1 MMTSMQHDYDIYLKA
16 PWAGLVV
23 LTLAGL
29 SLSVVFGG
37 GLAGGLYYAL
47 VLASLVSLMMPGYR
61 ALGRGRMEWPVWR
74 ELFLA
79 GAVFLILMLV
89 VAASQ
94 GGGPD
99 SGFEKTLRFL
109 MLLPLVLLL
118 RQFDP
123 RHLRHCQWVML
134 GMALALGWLLIFP
147 PAVMG
152 TRPDT
157 VQYSRYNTVE
167 FGNLTALFAA
177 LSLFSCAWTITRY
190 RRWEIALKLA
200 VGLVAAYGFVQSE
213 TRTGWLAL
221 PVFLFI
227 GLVMLPRYSTRL
239 RLAALVL
246 GLVAAV
252 SIVYWSDKMHER
264 VEVGVAELKECGVEP
279 LTDSS
284 VCIRLQLAN
293 TAWAMFRA
301 HPWTGGGEHFRDAL
315 HGQMQQGQVSEY
327 VAANFGEP
335 HNDFL
340 YYLAAYGLLGLA
352 GAILFIYLAP
362 AWCFWRFFRINP
374 DNAGRVAAAMGLAV
388 CLGFAAFGQTEMMFR
403 SMRTASLY
411 AIWVAVLLTLAAP
424 RRVQA
429 EALP

>member
-1 MMTSMQHDYDIYLKA
+1 MTAMENHTYWRA
-16 PWAGLVV
+16 PWPGLAIV
-23 LTLAGL
+23 TIACM
-29 SLSVVFGG
+29 SLSAVFGG

-47 VLASLVSLMMPGYR
+47 VLASLVSLLLPAYR
-61 ALGRGRMEWPVWR
+61 AQGRGRTEWTVWR
-74 ELFLA
+74 SLFLA
-79 GAVFLILMLV
+79 GAVFLGLMLV

-94 GGGPD
+94 GGGPN

-134 GMALALGWLLIFP
+134 GMALVLGYLLIFP

-177 LSLFSCAWTITRY
+177 LSLFSCAWPITRF
-190 RRWEIALKLA
+190 RRWETALKLL

-227 GLVMLPRYSTRL
+227 GLVMLPRYSARL
-239 RLAALVL
+239 RMAALVV
-246 GLVAAV
+246 GLVCAASV
-252 SIVYWSDKMHER
+252 VYWSDKMHER
-264 VEVGVAELKECGVEP
+264 VEVGVAELKECGAEP

-293 TAWAMFRA
+293 TAWTMFQAHPLVGSGDNFRA
-301 HPWTGGGEHFRDAL
+301 AL
-315 HGQMQQGQVSEY
+315 HAQMELGLVSEH

-352 GAILFIYLAP
+352 GAVLFIYVAP
-362 AWCFWRFFRINP
+362 AWYFWRFFRTNP
-374 DNAGRVAAAMGLAV
+374 DSAGRVAAAMGLAV

-403 SMRTASLY
+403 GMRTAAVY
-411 AIWVAVLLTLAAP
+411 AAWVAVLLALAAP
-424 RRVQA
+424 RRPLTGA
-429 EALP
+429 TP

>member
-1 MMTSMQHDYDIYLKA
+1 MNDLKFPVATPYLPA

-23 LTLAGL
+23 LALALL
-29 SLSVVFGG
+29 SLSAVFGG
-37 GLAGGLYYAL
+37 GLAGGLYYSL
-47 VLASLVSLMMPGYR
+47 VLISLVFLTLPEYR
-61 ALGRGRMEWPVWR
+61 AQGAARWEWPQWR
-74 ELFLA
+74 ALCWA
-79 GAVFLILMLV
+79 GGVFFALMLV
-89 VAASQ
+89 VVGSH
-94 GGGPD
+94 GGWPN
-99 SGFEKTLRFL
+99 SGSEKTLRFL
-109 MLLPLVLLL
+109 MLLPLVFWL
-118 RQFDP
+118 RQLDP
-123 RHLRHCQWVML
+123 RHLRHCQWVVL
-134 GMALALGWLLIFP
+134 GLALVLGWMLIFP

-177 LSLFSCAWTITRY
+177 WSVFLCAWPITRY
-190 RRWEIALKLA
+190 RYAEIALKLA

-221 PVFLFI
+221 PIFLFI
-227 GLVMLPRYSTRL
+227 GLVMLPRYSARL
-239 RLAALVL
+239 RFAALAL
-246 GLVAAV
+246 GVVCAV

-264 VEVGVAELKECGVEP
+264 VEVGVAELKECGAEP

-293 TAWAMFRA
+293 TAWAMFREQ
-301 HPWTGGGEHFRDAL
+301 PLTGSGEHFRDAL
-315 HGQMQQGQVSEY
+315 HAQMELGQVSPY

-340 YYLAAYGLLGLA
+340 YYLAAYGLLGLV
-352 GAILFIYLAP
+352 GAVLFIYLVP
-362 AWCFWRFFRINP
+362 AWTFWRFFRVST
-374 DNAGRVAAAMGLAV
+374 DRAGRTAAAMGLAV
-388 CLGFAAFGQTEMMFR
+388 CLGFAAFGLTEMMFR

-411 AIWVAVLLTLAAP
+411 AIWVAVLLVLAAP
-424 RRVQA
+424 RRTAA